1 MSTHRATTSTRRG
14 FTILE
19 LLIVVVMMGILAT
32 MSVGKTGSIMTNW
45 RVNRAAQAY
54 SEDLQLAFALV
65 GRNRKPIVIEFN
77 KDSMNLTIRSRTDAA
92 GNTVVFNRRNF
103 GPSSEYKLDAAN
115 MTFWPAPTGISP
127 NTKSTLEVYP
137 PGLAADSLSMLISYN
152 RFGVAKRVRMLRGG
166 LVQLC
171 STKDVSKC

>member
-1 MSTHRATTSTRRG
+1 MSDHRATTSTRRG
-14 FTILE
+14 FSLLE

-32 MSVGKTGSIMTNW
+32 MSVGKSASIMMNW

-65 GRNRKPIVIEFN
+65 GRNRKPVIIEFR

-115 MTFWPAPTGISP
+115 ITLFPAPLGTSP
-127 NTKSTLEVYP
+127 NSSILEVYP
-137 PGLAADSLSMLISYN
+137 PGLAADSLSMLISYS
-152 RFGVAKRVRMLRGG
+152 RYGIAKRVRMLRGG
-166 LVQLC
+166 LVQIC
-171 STKDVSKC
+171 STRDLTKC